1 MRKLVRLVMML
12 AIILPALSYR
22 TDRVEAEE
30 AKTITFNLHKIA
42 YPEQETSRDSQ
53 EGSNGNSGLNGVA
66 FDVYDVTEDFYR
78 LLERSENKTARDVQA
93 ELQGMD
99 LSNRNP
105 IAQQTTATNNEEE
118 GIANFNLPRRSEG
131 KDAVY
136 LFRESAAPSDVKSKA
151 ADMVVALPVLDLS
164 GEPVEEPIHLY
175 PKNEIIQQPFEKVI
189 VDQQQ
194 SYQMGDEINYELTTK
209 LPSSLSMYSKYWIS
223 DQADKSLTFDVR
235 SLVVQ
240 IANEN
245 FTGYQAEISDHEFK
259 LVFDLEKLKPYAG
272 KDLSISYAMILTDKS
287 KVDLEILNRAELE
300 TDFDTISQEKK
311 LKTGGKKFIKV
322 DEAVRDKTL
331 FDAVFVVKNSQG
343 KYLQEKDKG
352 YYWSNKK
359 EGSDLVK
366 LKSNKDGFFEIK
378 GLRYGDYF
386 LEEIEPPVGYVLSEK
401 AIKFEVSENS
411 YAFSEGILQVTN
423 QKSAAISKKLDE
435 PRPMTMET
443 KKQQPAVGL
452 LNILPKTNDLK
463 NYLLMI
469 IGGFLLIILVVIL
482 AIRNRRKRCS

>member
-1 MRKLVRLVMML
+1 MKKLVKLIMML
-12 AIILPALSYR
+12 AITLPFFSCGA
-22 TDRVEAEE
+22 DRVEAGE
-30 AKTITFNLHKIA
+30 ADMITFNLHKIVF
-42 YPEQETSRDSQ
+42 PEHGIPGASQ
-53 EGSNGNSGLNGVA
+53 DEANENSGLNGVT
-66 FDVYDVTEDFYR
+66 FDVYDVTDDFYQ
-78 LLERSENKTARDVQA
+78 LLERSDDKSVRDAQA

-99 LSNRNP
+99 LSNRKF
-105 IAQQTTATNNEEE
+105 IEQQMTATINEEE
-118 GIANFNLPRRSEG
+118 GIANFNLPRKSEG
-131 KDAVY
+131 RDAVY

-151 ADMVVALPVLDLS
+151 ADMVVALPVLNLS
-164 GEPVEEPIHLY
+164 GEPVEEPINLY

-331 FDAVFVVKNSQG
+331 FDAAFVVKNSQG
-343 KYLQEKDKG
+343 KYLQKKDKG

-366 LKSNKDGFFEIK
+366 LSSNKDGFFEIK

-469 IGGFLLIILVVIL
+469 IGGFLLIILAVIL
-482 AIRNRRKRCS
+482 AIRNRRKRSS

>member
-105 IAQQTTATNNEEE
+105 IAQQTTETNNEEE

-136 LFRESAAPSDVKSKA
+136 LFREGTTSGDVEGKA
-151 ADMVVALPVLDLS
+151 ADMVVVLPVLDPL
-164 GEPVEEPIHLY
+164 GEPLEEPIHLY
-175 PKNEIIQQPFEKVI
+175 PK
-189 VDQQQ
+189 
-194 SYQMGDEINYELTTK
+194 Y
-209 LPSSLSMYSKYWIS
+209 
-223 DQADKSLTFDVR
+223 
-235 SLVVQ
+235 
-240 IANEN
+240 
-245 FTGYQAEISDHEFK
+245 EISK
-259 LVFDLEKLKPYAG
+259 
-272 KDLSISYAMILTDKS
+272 
-287 KVDLEILNRAELE
+287 E
-300 TDFDTISQEKK
+300 T
-311 LKTGGKKFIKV
+311 
-322 DEAVRDKTL
+322 
-331 FDAVFVVKNSQG
+331 
-343 KYLQEKDKG
+343 
-352 YYWSNKK
+352 
-359 EGSDLVK
+359 
-366 LKSNKDGFFEIK
+366 
-378 GLRYGDYF
+378 
-386 LEEIEPPVGYVLSEK
+386 
-401 AIKFEVSENS
+401 
-411 YAFSEGILQVTN
+411 LQVTN
-423 QKSAAISKKLDE
+423 RKETTIGEKLDE
-435 PRPMTMET
+435 ANRMTMET

-469 IGGFLLIILVVIL
+469 IGGFLLIIIAVTL
-482 AIRNRRKRCS
+482 AIRNRRKRNHHLFKR